1 MRLQRPPGPMSMLRP
16 GSSGPARFGSKPIMA
31 RPVRSENH
39 RPEASDR
46 ANHPRSLP
54 DASPTQLIEPL
65 SIQHKTK
72 GNCASEPLQAL
83 RTTGRRRHWERPP
96 NAVDATGTTPPND
109 SKSRTS
115 EGCGRNVWRTDRGQR
130 TGGTPVTA
138 SLGPKAQ
145 APCPGQGP
153 AGRAAHAD
161 ACEVET
167 LTSGAEEKT
176 GGPNYNR

>member
-16 GSSGPARFGSKPIMA
+16 GNSGPARFGSKPIMA

-54 DASPTQLIEPL
+54 DASPTQLIEPR
-65 SIQHKTK
+65 SIQQKTN
-72 GNCASEPLQAL
+72 GSCASEPLQAL
-83 RTTGRRRHWERPP
+83 RTTGRRWQGGELAP

-115 EGCGRNVWRTDRGQR
+115 EGCGRNVRRTDRGQC
-130 TGGTPVTA
+130 TGGTPATA

-153 AGRAAHAD
+153 AGRAAHAA
-161 ACEVET
+161 ACEVEPDRR
-167 LTSGAEEKT
+167 
-176 GGPNYNR
+176 GGGENRRAKL

>member
-1 MRLQRPPGPMSMLRP
+1 MSMIRP
-16 GSSGPARFGSKPIMA
+16 GNSGPARFGSKPIMA

-54 DASPTQLIEPL
+54 DASPTQLIEPR
-65 SIQHKTK
+65 SIQQKTK
-72 GNCASEPLQAL
+72 GSCASEPLQAL
-83 RTTGRRRHWERPP
+83 RTTGRRRHGERPP

-115 EGCGRNVWRTDRGQR
+115 EGCGRNVRRTDRGHG
-130 TGGTPVTA
+130 TGGTPATA

-153 AGRAAHAD
+153 AGRAAHAA
-161 ACEVET
+161 ACEVEPDRR
-167 LTSGAEEKT
+167 
-176 GGPNYNR
+176 GGGENRRTK

>member
-39 RPEASDR
+39 RPEASDQ

-65 SIQHKTK
+65 SIQKTK

-115 EGCGRNVWRTDRGQR
+115 EGCGRNVRHTDRGQC
-130 TGGTPVTA
+130 TGGTPATA

-145 APCPGQGP
+145 APSPGQGP
-153 AGRAAHAD
+153 AGRAAHAA
-161 ACEVET
+161 ACEVEPDRR
-167 LTSGAEEKT
+167 
-176 GGPNYNR
+176 GGGGNRRAKL